1 MCPRLGRP
9 TDNKKTE
16 RFEVRLTPEE
26 MKKVQECAEKMGIT
40 KTEVVKRGIQLVAE
54 KASEE

>member
-9 TDNKKTE
+9 TDSKKTK
-16 RFEVRLTPEE
+16 RFEIRLTPEE
-26 MKKVQECAEKMGIT
+26 MKEVQECAEKMGIT

>member
-9 TDNKKTE
+9 TDSKKTE
-16 RFEVRLTPEE
+16 RF
-26 MKKVQECAEKMGIT
+26 
-40 KTEVVKRGIQLVAE
+40 EVVKRGIQLVAE

>member
-9 TDNKKTE
+9 TDSKKTE

-26 MKKVQECAEKMGIT
+26 MKEVQECAEKWG
-40 KTEVVKRGIQLVAE
+40 
-54 KASEE
+54 